1 MSLLEERDEHRQR
14 ERRAM
19 KREFGTTARA
29 AILVSWVTVIIHFFF
44 FFYCTESWL
53 WHSGLATLGHV
64 GSLFPCIGRQILDHW
79 TTREVPD

>member
-14 ERRAM
+14 ERRVM
-19 KREFGTTARA
+19 KREFGKTARA
-29 AILVSWVTVIIHFFF
+29 AILVSWVTVIIHFF

-79 TTREVPD
+79 TTREVHD